1 MCGKFT
7 AMASWAEVVAFSQPL
22 TMERYDNRTN
32 DQSVNFRVMSNLPV
46 IIWDRAQQKR
56 RVVPMRWGFPH
67 PKNPGI
73 PQPIHA
79 RSETIDTTPAFADA
93 FRFGQRGIVLIR
105 SFNEGRELENG
116 KTEQHTITMGD
127 VNAAGLAFVWRSF
140 DLGLPLP
147 LNACVMVT
155 VPANKLIAALPT
167 SRMPAVLAEED
178 WGKWLGEE
186 DAPLADVKACL
197 KTVEGVNW
205 TMKKEEKVE
214 KGKRSKPNVSDPA
227 GRL

>member
-1 MCGKFT
+1 
-7 AMASWAEVVAFSQPL
+7 
-22 TMERYDNRTN
+22 
-32 DQSVNFRVMSNLPV
+32 
-46 IIWDRAQQKR
+46 
-56 RVVPMRWGFPH
+56 MRWGFPH